1 MFLHLQ
7 SSLEN
12 KEYEAAANF
21 VDTLAKLHNFM
32 PNKDDS
38 TASDSENAHFVRVR
52 DAVARVVREELHT
65 AASKGD
71 VSQVRTRHASS
82 SAVSVL
88 ASLPR
93 NSLCENCCQ
102 TSQVLRYAKLF
113 PKLCL
118 SDEGLSTVCLQLRK
132 VRRKPEFLCICVLG
146 VDLPPLVFCYSLS
159 LHISNKVK
167 GGGAPRT

>member
-65 AASKGD
+65 AASKSD
-71 VSQVRTRHASS
+71 VSQVRMRRFRCSVSS
-82 SAVSVL
+82 
-88 ASLPR
+88 
-93 NSLCENCCQ
+93 C
-102 TSQVLRYAKLF
+102 
-113 PKLCL
+113 
-118 SDEGLSTVCLQLRK
+118 
-132 VRRKPEFLCICVLG
+132 
-146 VDLPPLVFCYSLS
+146 
-159 LHISNKVK
+159 
-167 GGGAPRT
+167 

>member
-1 MFLHLQ
+1 M
-7 SSLEN
+7 
-12 KEYEAAANF
+12 
-21 VDTLAKLHNFM
+21 DTLAKLHNFM

-71 VSQVRTRHASS
+71 VSQVRMRHASS